1 MLKRLMSK
9 RRTLKLQTLKL
20 IAQTFPAFA
29 LLVFALC
36 ALAIFPGCDTNRDSA
51 PDSAKTAPATT
62 SNVPLRVWIV
72 GEVSDPSLVE
82 RAWLTGSDQKLEI
95 RTLSVDEFLAE
106 KSSACDV
113 AIYPARLI
121 GELLDRK
128 WLTKLPASLNATSKD
143 ASGDDAANEDAPQ
156 VPAAWSRQASY
167 GGDLWAVPLGA
178 TVPLAIVNQPAVEP
192 TIQAANQATDWN
204 SLLKSLELNAPATNP
219 AETSTASKLDEK
231 AVDRAALVDRFFA
244 IAGGLS
250 DRNPDY
256 GLLFEMQTMRPRL
269 TEPEFI
275 RAAEILL
282 ALAQQKSSTEVTAL
296 QAITGDASQAWSW
309 LHAQKDPAVAIVAPS
324 LLSPDA
330 IKQTGGKALRIPTK
344 WIGWNTGGAPIASLS
359 RNCRQS
365 ARATELLTWL
375 RQSDSRQV
383 LAPIILGIEP
393 AAPMAGSDSSAW
405 QAASLAKEL
414 ATGPSIPSELRLPR
428 AEEYRKELAT
438 SLLKILSSEKSIADA
453 LSEATTAWQK
463 ITETHGRV
471 LQRSEYEQSLGLIRD

>member
-9 RRTLKLQTLKL
+9 RRTLERQPLKL
-20 IAQTFPAFA
+20 IGQTFPAFA
-29 LLVFALC
+29 LLVCTLS
-36 ALAIFPGCDTNRDSA
+36 ALAIFPGCDANRDSA
-51 PDSAKTAPATT
+51 LGTAKTAPPTT

-128 WLTKLPASLNATSKD
+128 WLTKLPASLNSHSKD
-143 ASGDDAANEDAPQ
+143 ASGDDATSDDAPQ

-167 GGDLWAVPLGA
+167 GGELWAVPLGA
-178 TVPLAIVNQPAVEP
+178 TIPLAIVNQPAVE
-192 TIQAANQATDWN
+192 ASNQATDWN
-204 SLLKSLELNAPATNP
+204 SLLKSLELNAPATNS
-219 AETSTASKLDEK
+219 AETSTTSKLDEK

-275 RAAEILL
+275 RAAEILV
-282 ALAQQKSSTEVTAL
+282 ALAQQKSITEVTAL

-309 LHAQKDPAVAIVAPS
+309 LHSQTAPAIAIVAPS
-324 LLSPDA
+324 LLSPEA
-330 IKQTGGKALRIPTK
+330 IKQTGGNALRIPTK

-383 LAPIILGIEP
+383 LAPIIVGIEP
-393 AAPMAGSDSSAW
+393 GSPMAGSDSSSW